1 MRDDARAVFGGD
13 RAILSG
19 DRKVVSGDL
28 AVARGDG
35 EILCRASELLGGES
49 DSGRVEG
56 AKGRHPRGCR
66 RRWAVSQPN
75 WTDVRLQAR
84 GAPHARVLAG
94 SVGSGGTRARVWADL
109 ALWGVAE

>member
-35 EILCRASELLGGES
+35 EILCRASEILGGES
-49 DSGRVEG
+49 DSRRVEG
-56 AKGRHPRGCR
+56 AKERHPRGGIGAAGR
-66 RRWAVSQPN
+66 FPN
-75 WTDVRLQAR
+75 RTGRMFDYKR
-84 GAPHARVLAG
+84 GGL
-94 SVGSGGTRARVWADL
+94 TRAFSQ
-109 ALWGVAE
+109 ALSARAAQGPECGLI